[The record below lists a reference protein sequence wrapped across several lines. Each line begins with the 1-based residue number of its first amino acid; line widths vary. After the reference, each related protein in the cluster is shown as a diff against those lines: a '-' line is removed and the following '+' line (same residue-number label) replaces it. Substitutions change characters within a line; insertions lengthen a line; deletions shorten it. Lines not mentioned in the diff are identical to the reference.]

1 MGREGGDIYKILSLV
16 SNIEKKTTAKIKLM
30 DEKIAK
36 IDSNTFKMAKEIKY

>member
-1 MGREGGDIYKILSLV
+1 MNIILSLA
-16 SNIEKKTTAKIKLM
+16 SNTEKRTSAKNKLM